1 MSTFTGARQRKGG
14 AERRENDNQ
23 SGASKAANGAVHA
36 EIVPGGKAG
45 RCWLAFKGTCGLMIL
60 FGLVVFLVAAVT
72 LQYATMRIHSCEVY
86 FPMKFASFWGASDS
100 LLRYIKAEG

>member
-60 FGLVVFLVAAVT
+60 FGLVVFFGGGCHPPVRHHEDT
-72 LQYATMRIHSCEVY
+72 LMRGLLSNEVCI
-86 FPMKFASFWGASDS
+86 
-100 LLRYIKAEG
+100 LLGSE

>member
-1 MSTFTGARQRKGG
+1 M
-14 AERRENDNQ
+14 
-23 SGASKAANGAVHA
+23 
-36 EIVPGGKAG
+36 
-45 RCWLAFKGTCGLMIL
+45 L